1 MIFLSLSQGSTTC
14 YAETESFYFSPIKF
28 EFLKIFRTTQ
38 KTSCRNRMDVSERLV
53 ARRTHLALLCHVDPV
68 KQQLR
73 LQSYYQLARQLY
85 RQSETYFAEGAWDNA
100 LCSKVITAHHDY
112 KLPRYS
118 KESEWVRKQAVA
130 GFKLFDAILDGMEAE
145 ELEYLEYER
154 SLTTEKVEEKDVPLA
169 TEEAAMTALKDHLQ
183 AMRLEK
189 KGPYQPKVQAAGA
202 AEKEDVTSASIMSQ
216 LDSLLGPSRKERSS
230 TVLYPTVGKASWMT
244 ADAVQHPSCL
254 APPLSRQRSQ
264 EAIANLTSGKIR
276 TLEIPAGVI
285 SQFISIA
292 APNTNKPP
300 YGIETCGILAGI
312 LVNCLVRD
320 LVQHSVANCYLLFS
334 VIRNWLL
341 LHLLSRNKKCVGA
354 KPRIRSR
361 TAFCRRLMFT
371 LSVAFSRFCLRYIR
385 SACRA
390 DCAFHEPLT
399 ITLLTNFLRPS
410 LLLLHRAIR
419 TRTGYANDMRIFCL
433 SVGVFRLTEPNGLQ
447 LIQNCSL
454 TGFHTHPSRIEIY
467 SDAFECQWMKQM
479 TAQLVDMR

>member
-1 MIFLSLSQGSTTC
+1 
-14 YAETESFYFSPIKF
+14 
-28 EFLKIFRTTQ
+28 
-38 KTSCRNRMDVSERLV
+38 MDVSERLV

-73 LQSYYQLARQLY
+73 LQSYYQMARQLY

-100 LCSKVITAHHDY
+100 YVFLAKFIKLCSKVITAHHDY

-118 KESEWVRKQAVA
+118 KESKWVRKQAVA

-169 TEEAAMTALKDHLQ
+169 TEKAAMTALKGHLQ

-189 KGPYQPKVQAAGA
+189 KSPYQLKVQAAGA
-202 AEKEDVTSASIMSQ
+202 AEKEEVTSASLTSR
-216 LDSLLGPSRKERSS
+216 LDSLLGPSRKERST

-300 YGIETCGILAGI
+300 CGIETCGILAGI
-312 LVNCLVRD
+312 LRDQRLVITTLIIPKQEGSSDMCTMTNEED
-320 LVQHSVANCYLLFS
+320 LYDFCFS
-334 VIRNWLL
+334 N
-341 LHLLSRNKKCVGA
+341 
-354 KPRIRSR
+354 
-361 TAFCRRLMFT
+361 
-371 LSVAFSRFCLRYIR
+371 
-385 SACRA
+385 
-390 DCAFHEPLT
+390 E
-399 ITLLTNFLRPS
+399 LLTLGWIHTHPKQNCFLSSVDVHTQCGFQSILPEAIAIVVAPS
-410 LLLLHRAIR
+410 DPHK
-419 TRTGYANDMRIFCL
+419 N
-433 SVGVFRLTEPNGLQ
+433 VGVFRLTEPNGLQ